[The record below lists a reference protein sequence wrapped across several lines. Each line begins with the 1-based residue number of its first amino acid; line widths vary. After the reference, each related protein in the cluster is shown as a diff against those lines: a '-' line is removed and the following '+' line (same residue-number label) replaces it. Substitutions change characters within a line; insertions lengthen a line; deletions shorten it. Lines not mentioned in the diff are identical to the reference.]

1 MYDYFWM
8 CLKCFNDIQRTA
20 NMCWYKIL
28 NKVVKGRRVG
38 RKAWRQEL
46 AKAIPLKLAREVG
59 GRKGSMKNISQTTDV
74 KPTFFNKQNLVL
86 IQYWYNMMN
95 ENKCK
100 PFSHVFFCLQVAL
113 PIVSCFW
120 SPPSI
125 PRCPKYVHHLGLRSG
140 KLSAS
145 AMSMPMCGF
154 SVDSTL
160 EMHRNA

>member
-1 MYDYFWM
+1 MIYKELQTCVDTRFWTKLLREDASVGKLGVKSLQRLSLWSWHGRWGEEKGRWTT
-8 CLKCFNDIQRTA
+8 CLK
-20 NMCWYKIL
+20 L
-28 NKVVKGRRVG
+28 
-38 RKAWRQEL
+38 
-46 AKAIPLKLAREVG
+46 
-59 GRKGSMKNISQTTDV
+59 DV
-74 KPTFFNKQNLVL
+74 KPTFYNKQNLVL